1 MSQSRNKQID
11 PNAWIQ
17 TFLLWWIVESA
28 GEEDR
33 VIGQQHKVSW
43 CEMSQS
49 DKVIVVNTSSVF
61 RVYERAVEQN
71 VDKKKV
77 SFNI

>member
-49 DKVIVVNTSSVF
+49 DRGGYVL

-71 VDKKKV
+71 ADKKKV

>member
-49 DKVIVVNTSSVF
+49 DRGDYVL

-71 VDKKKV
+71 ADKKKV